1 MVFDINKVE
10 DRINGHNSFFDELID
25 LIPAS
30 HYLPKDESAIENEK
44 YYHNTKKQV
53 TSTKLEAKEI
63 RKAKKAK
70 YDPNNVKSVQTLQEE
85 KKIKEEEEK
94 EEEEVEEEEEGNN
107 EEETVMNHE
116 VDIKDLK
123 PMAKVSSI
131 TELQERLKKSIDDL
145 RAKRKAQNSNSI
157 HSRDELLRK
166 RLKRKHDR
174 KEQIQKKKE
183 KRRKTNDMVG
193 MDLPESQATE
203 SAKATKTKEVEEN
216 VSFGKIVFDEEVT
229 QKKKKGPTDTL
240 GRLKQVEAKKEKL
253 EKLKSVD
260 KEKAEALEEKIQWS
274 KAMKMVEGEKIK
286 DDPKLLK
293 KTLKREQKLKE
304 RSAKKWNDRQK
315 TVARQ
320 MKEKQKKREENI
332 KARMMNK
339 KGKGSKGKK
348 RHGLEGSGLKRK

>member
-1 MVFDINKVE
+1 MIFDIDKVE
-10 DRINGHNSFFDELID
+10 ERISSHNSFFDELIE

-30 HYLPKDESAIENEK
+30 YYLPKDSSVENEK
-44 YYHNTKKQV
+44 YYHNTKKV
-53 TSTKLEAKEI
+53 AASSKVDAKEI

-70 YDPNNVKSVQTLQEE
+70 FDPNNVKSVQTLQEE
-85 KKIKEEEEK
+85 KKMKEEEEN
-94 EEEEVEEEEEGNN
+94 EIENEN
-107 EEETVMNHE
+107 EEESGDENEMNHE

-123 PMAKVSSI
+123 PMTKVSSI

-145 RAKRKAQNSNSI
+145 RAKRKAQNNNAI
-157 HSRDELLRK
+157 HSRDELLKK
-166 RLKRKHDR
+166 RLKRKRDR

-193 MDLPESQATE
+193 MDIPEGQAAE
-203 SAKATKTKEVEEN
+203 STKATKTKEVEEN
-216 VSFGKIVFDEEVT
+216 VSFGKIVFNEET
-229 QKKKKGPTDTL
+229 EKKKKKGPTDTL
-240 GRLKQVEAKKEKL
+240 GRLKQAEANKKKL
-253 EKLKSVD
+253 EKLKSTD
-260 KEKAEALEEKIQWS
+260 MEKAEALEEKIQWS
-274 KAMKMVEGEKIK
+274 KAMKLVEGEKIK
-286 DDPKLLK
+286 DDPRLLK

-332 KARMMNK
+332 KNRMNNKGK
-339 KGKGSKGKK
+339 KGGKK

>member
-1 MVFDINKVE
+1 MIFDINKVE
-10 DRINGHNSFFDELID
+10 EHIDSHNSFFDELIG

-30 HYLPKDESAIENEK
+30 HYLPKTEADIENEK

-53 TSTKLEAKEI
+53 TSSKLEAKEI

-85 KKIKEEEEK
+85 KKMKEEEA
-94 EEEEVEEEEEGNN
+94 EEEEEDT
-107 EEETVMNHE
+107 EMNTE

-131 TELQERLKKSIDDL
+131 TELQERLKKSIDEM
-145 RAKRKAQNSNSI
+145 RAKRKAQNNNSI
-157 HSRDELLRK
+157 HSRDELLKK

-183 KRRKTNDMVG
+183 KRRKTNDMDG

-203 SAKATKTKEVEEN
+203 GVKATKTKEVEEN
-216 VSFGKIVFDEEVT
+216 VSFGKIVFDEEVV

-240 GRLKQVEAKKEKL
+240 GRLKQAEANKEKL

-315 TVARQ
+315 TVVRQ
-320 MKEKQKKREENI
+320 MKEKQKRREENI
-332 KARMMNK
+332 KNRMNN

>member
-1 MVFDINKVE
+1 MIFDINKIE
-10 DRINGHNSFFDELID
+10 EHINGHNSFFDELIE
-25 LIPAS
+25 LIPAT
-30 HYLPKDESAIENEK
+30 HYLPKDESNIENDK
-44 YYHNTKKQV
+44 YYHNTKKQI
-53 TSTKLEAKEI
+53 TSSKLDAKEI

-70 YDPNNVKSVQTLQEE
+70 FDPNNVKSVQDIQEE
-85 KKIKEEEEK
+85 RKIKEEEEN
-94 EEEEVEEEEEGNN
+94 EDVE
-107 EEETVMNHE
+107 MQPE

-123 PMAKVSSI
+123 PMTKVSSI

-145 RAKRKAQNSNSI
+145 RAKRKAQNNSSI
-157 HSRDELLRK
+157 HSRDELLKK

-193 MDLPESQATE
+193 MDLPDSQAVEAKE
-203 SAKATKTKEVEEN
+203 SKTKEVEEN
-216 VSFGKIVFDEEVT
+216 VSFGKIVFNEETV

-240 GRLKQVEAKKEKL
+240 GKLKQAEANKEKL

-274 KAMKMVEGEKIK
+274 KAMKLVEGEKIK

-315 TVARQ
+315 TVVRQ
-320 MKEKQKKREENI
+320 MKEKQKRREENI
-332 KARMMNK
+332 KARMNN
-339 KGKGSKGKK
+339 KGKKGKK

>member
-1 MVFDINKVE
+1 MIFDIDKIE
-10 DRINGHNSFFDELID
+10 ERISSHNSFFDELIE

-30 HYLPKDESAIENEK
+30 HYLPKDDTAAENEK
-44 YYHNTKKQV
+44 YYHNTKKPV
-53 TSTKLEAKEI
+53 ASSKLEAKEI

-70 YDPNNVKSVQTLQEE
+70 FDPNNVKSVQTLQEE
-85 KKIKEEEEK
+85 KKIKEEEEEAK
-94 EEEEVEEEEEGNN
+94 EEESEEEN
-107 EEETVMNHE
+107 EMKPVE

-123 PMAKVSSI
+123 PMTKVSSI

-145 RAKRKAQNSNSI
+145 RAKRKAQSNNSI
-157 HSRDELLRK
+157 HSRDELLKK
-166 RLKRKHDR
+166 RLKRKRDR

-183 KRRKTNDMVG
+183 KRRKTNDMAG
-193 MDLPESQATE
+193 MDLPETQAAE
-203 SAKATKTKEVEEN
+203 EKVTKTKEVEEN
-216 VSFGKIVFDEEVT
+216 VSFGKIVFDEGVEK
-229 QKKKKGPTDTL
+229 KKKKGPTDTL
-240 GRLKQVEAKKEKL
+240 GRLKQAEANKEKL

-260 KEKAEALEEKIQWS
+260 KEKAEALEEKIQWN
-274 KAMKMVEGEKIK
+274 KAMKLIEGEKIK

-332 KARMMNK
+332 KNRMNNKGK
-339 KGKGSKGKK
+339 KGGKK

>member
-1 MVFDINKVE
+1 MIFDIDKVE
-10 DRINGHNSFFDELID
+10 EHIESHNSFFDDLIG

-30 HYLPKDESAIENEK
+30 HYLPKAESEIENDK

-53 TSTKLEAKEI
+53 TSTKLNAKEI
-63 RKAKKAK
+63 RKNKKAK
-70 YDPNNVKSVQTLQEE
+70 FDPNNVKSVQTLQEE
-85 KKIKEEEEK
+85 KKMKEEEEA
-94 EEEEVEEEEEGNN
+94 EEED
-107 EEETVMNHE
+107 TSMNMVQE

-123 PMAKVSSI
+123 PMSKTSSI

-145 RAKRKAQNSNSI
+145 RAKRKAQNNNSI
-157 HSRDELLRK
+157 HSRDELLKK

-193 MDLPESQATE
+193 MDLPETQASKDNK
-203 SAKATKTKEVEEN
+203 SAGAKEVEEN
-216 VSFGKIVFDEEVT
+216 VSFGKIVFNEELV

-240 GRLKQVEAKKEKL
+240 GRLKQVEANKEKL

-260 KEKAEALEEKIQWS
+260 KEKAEALEEKIQWN
-274 KAMKMVEGEKIK
+274 KAMKLVEGEKIK

-304 RSAKKWNDRQK
+304 RSTKKWNDRQK

-332 KARMMNK
+332 KNRMNN
-339 KGKGSKGKK
+339 KGKGSKGVS
-348 RHGLEGSGLKRK
+348 RRVFFLKYSHFSLSSLYNF